1 MTFILAASPDEKL
14 RLRSFSASSK
24 GLKSAL
30 TITLETEDPY
40 AIAYAVECLGKVEK
54 GQRSPMPAKK

>member
-1 MTFILAASPDEKL
+1 MTFVLGDNPDEKL
-14 RLRSFSASSK
+14 RLRSFSATSK

-40 AIAYAVECLGKVEK
+40 ALAYAIERLGKVEK